1 MLLLRRL
8 SWIDIRLELSDWQG
22 YAVVI
27 VVEMQS
33 RLKNGEHE
41 EDCADVHRPLIEAF
55 AFPRSEFLSAT
66 ASSSTGIEA
75 QLPSFSYQS

>member
-8 SWIDIRLELSDWQG
+8 SRIGISLGLSDWQG

-41 EDCADVHRPLIEAF
+41 EDCAEVHRPLIEAF
-55 AFPRSEFLSAT
+55 AFPRSAFLSVT
-66 ASSSTGIEA
+66 ASSRTGIEA
-75 QLPSFSYQS
+75 H